1 MPIAQAA
8 GARIHYEEVG
18 RGTTIVFAHEFG
30 ADLREW
36 EAQLRFFSRGH
47 RCIRYNAR
55 GYPPSE
61 VPEDPAQYGWEQA
74 RDDLLAVMDAAGV
87 ERAHVVGLSMGGY
100 AALAF
105 ALAYPQR
112 CLSIVPSAAGSGS
125 ILDAA
130 QLEVWRQDCRM
141 TGQRMIDAGMD
152 GPSLDIGHGPTRIQL
167 KHKDPRGWQDFV
179 DHLREHSGPGS
190 GLTMQRY
197 QGGRPTV
204 YAFEEGLRRC
214 EVPALLIVG
223 DEDVPCLAPNLF
235 LKRTMPRAQLAVV
248 PATGHAVNLEEPATY
263 NALVARFIAQV
274 EGGRLPPPAP
284 VHP

>member
-18 RGTTIVFAHEFG
+18 RGTPIVFAHEFG
-30 ADLREW
+30 SDLREW
-36 EAQLRFFSRGH
+36 EAQVRAFSRGH

-61 VPEDPAQYGWEQA
+61 VPADPAQYGWEQA

-100 AALAF
+100 TALTF
-105 ALAYPQR
+105 AIAHPQR

-125 ILDAA
+125 LRDAA
-130 QLEVWRQDCRM
+130 QLETWRQECRQ
-141 TGQRMIDAGMD
+141 TGQRMIDDGMAG
-152 GPSLDIGHGPTRIQL
+152 PAHDIGHGPTRIQL

-179 DHLREHSGPGS
+179 DHLRGHSGPGS
-190 GLTMQRY
+190 GLTMQRF

-204 YAFEEGLRRC
+204 YAFEDALRRC

-223 DEDVPCLAPNLF
+223 DEDVPCLEPNLF
-235 LKRTMPRAQLAVV
+235 LKRVMPRAQLAVV

-263 NALVARFIAQV
+263 NALVAAFIAQV

-284 VHP
+284 EHP

>member
-8 GARIHYEEVG
+8 GARIHYEELG
-18 RGTTIVFAHEFG
+18 RGTPIVFAHEFG

-61 VPEDPAQYGWEQA
+61 VPADPAQYGWEQA

-130 QLEVWRQDCRM
+130 QLEAWRQDCRI
-141 TGQRMIDAGMD
+141 TTWPASARTPAGQGRWSGRSAIAGASA
-152 GPSLDIGHGPTRIQL
+152 PCCAAS
-167 KHKDPRGWQDFV
+167 
-179 DHLREHSGPGS
+179 REGAGRASGS
-190 GLTMQRY
+190 SCAATWDCDWCCCCSRSS
-197 QGGRPTV
+197 RT
-204 YAFEEGLRRC
+204 GLR
-214 EVPALLIVG
+214 
-223 DEDVPCLAPNLF
+223 PCPWRPCWRSWAGPEL
-235 LKRTMPRAQLAVV
+235 R
-248 PATGHAVNLEEPATY
+248 
-263 NALVARFIAQV
+263 
-274 EGGRLPPPAP
+274 
-284 VHP
+284 